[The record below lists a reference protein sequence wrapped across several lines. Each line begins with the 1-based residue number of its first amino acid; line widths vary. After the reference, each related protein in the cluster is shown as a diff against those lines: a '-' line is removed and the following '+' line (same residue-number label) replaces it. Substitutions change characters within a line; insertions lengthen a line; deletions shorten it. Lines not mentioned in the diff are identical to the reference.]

1 MLASKKRGVHVD
13 DFSKIKGKEGKLG
26 VELDH
31 ILILFMLD
39 SFFCSSLLI

>member
-1 MLASKKRGVHVD
+1 MLAIKKKGVHVD

-39 SFFCSSLLI
+39 GFFCSCLLI